1 MQLVVVSALV
11 IDESRVDSG
20 NCLGLSIRTECVED
34 VSSQDFSVS
43 LVYVNGRCQTVDDLP
58 NRSATETIASPSG
71 VCIPV
76 GTSSNVE
83 LCYRATLMYQGT
95 VVDTKAN
102 SVRRSCPVCSLD
114 DLLGPDA
121 VHDLVPGM
129 VPHSTLA
136 MLSCRL
142 GYTFSGVSEALCTD
156 GTWIMSG
163 PISCTCE
170 LCM

>member
-1 MQLVVVSALV
+1 MKAELIVETVLDFPSEQSVLRMSTP
-11 IDESRVDSG
+11 
-20 NCLGLSIRTECVED
+20 RTSVR
-34 VSSQDFSVS
+34 VS
-43 LVYVNGRCQTVDDLP
+43 LVYVNGRCQTVYDLP
-58 NRSATETIASPSG
+58 NRSATETIASPSS

-83 LCYRATLMYQGT
+83 LCYRATLMYRGT
-95 VVDTKAN
+95 VVTSKAN

-114 DLLGPDA
+114 DLLGPDHDA
-121 VHDLVPGM
+121 VHNQVPGM

-136 MLSCRL
+136 MHAELPLRP